1 MGYSST
7 IDLNKRRVRKMKLK
21 LLREKS
27 SDDTTIGK
35 LYIEN
40 EFFCYTLEDKVRDK
54 KVYGETAI
62 PIGTYKVVITWS
74 PRFKRQLPLL
84 VDVPGFDGIRIHPGN
99 THKDTEGCI
108 LVGEYVEGEF
118 LYKSKIAFDRLYT
131 ILIKSKDSITIE
143 IE

>member
-1 MGYSST
+1 MGSSST
-7 IDLNKRRVRKMKLK
+7 IDSNKRRVRKMKLK
-21 LLREKS
+21 LLRDKS

-35 LYIEN
+35 LYIDG
-40 EFFCYTLEDKVRDK
+40 EFFCYSLEDKVREK
-54 KVYGETAI
+54 KVYGVSAI
-62 PIGTYKVVITWS
+62 PIGTYKIVITWS

>member
-1 MGYSST
+1 
-7 IDLNKRRVRKMKLK
+7 MKLK
-21 LLREKS
+21 LVRDS
-27 SDDTTIGK
+27 STDDTTIGN

-40 EFFCYTLEDKVRDK
+40 EWFCFTLEDKVREK
-54 KVYGETAI
+54 KIYGETAI
-62 PIGTYKVVITWS
+62 PAGTYKVVITWS

>member
-118 LYKSKIAFDRLYT
+118 LYKSKIAFDRLYA
-131 ILIKSKDSITIE
+131 ILVKSKDSITIE

>member
-1 MGYSST
+1 
-7 IDLNKRRVRKMKLK
+7 MKLK
-21 LLREKS
+21 LVREPS
-27 SDDTTIGK
+27 SETTTLGN
-35 LYIEN
+35 LYIDGEW
-40 EFFCYTLEDKVRDK
+40 FCYTLEDKVREVK
-54 KVYGETAI
+54 YAGITAI

-84 VDVPGFDGIRIHPGN
+84 VDVSGFDGIRIHPGN

-118 LYKSKIAFDRLYT
+118 LYKSKIAFDRLYA
-131 ILIKSKDSITIE
+131 ILVKAKDSITIE